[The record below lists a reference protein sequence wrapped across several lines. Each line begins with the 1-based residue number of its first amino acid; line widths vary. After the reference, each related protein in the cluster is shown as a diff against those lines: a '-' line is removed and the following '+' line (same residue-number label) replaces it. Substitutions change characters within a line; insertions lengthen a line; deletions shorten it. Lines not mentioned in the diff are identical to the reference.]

1 MSEWF
6 RNDRWDEEIAA
17 RFEAR
22 LDRARQ
28 KAQYLNLQGYA
39 LLASRPDVAAELF
52 ERAIVLDDPDQ
63 TARAALYLGTAR
75 GLLGNFD
82 GAIAAL
88 EAAIDAEVRY
98 PMHRT
103 AARLDQALLVA
114 LAKREDLYDVV
125 LQRLENE
132 AVLPFDDQWLSALV
146 AQALIRGERGEKVA
160 DMAKA
165 ALTALGQVD
174 ERCDDLPGY
183 LSVGLLRS
191 RIEALAAD

>member
-1 MSEWF
+1 MTEWF
-6 RNDRWDEEIAA
+6 RNEEWNDEIAA

-39 LLASRPDVAAELF
+39 LLTSRPDVAAELF
-52 ERAIVLDDPDQ
+52 ERAIVLDDPHQ

-75 GLLGNFD
+75 ALLGDVD

-88 EAAIDAEVRY
+88 ESAIAAELRY

-114 LAKREDLYDVV
+114 LARREDLYDVV

-132 AVLPFDDQWLSALV
+132 AVLPFADQQLSALV
-146 AQALIRGERGEKVA
+146 AQSLIRGERGENVA
-160 DMAKA
+160 DMADTALA
-165 ALTALGQVD
+165 ALGETEGSGVD
-174 ERCDDLPGY
+174 VPEFI
-183 LSVGLLRS
+183 SVVLLRS
-191 RIEALAAD
+191 RIEAFAAG